1 MVDAGVLIGRG
12 RLLEIRL
19 KRMTCGNFAEVKFIF
34 TSACQRNLNYEIV
47 AFLEPLKAHISWRG
61 IGNDKLSCRCLFGK
75 PKRLVKN
82 FISSF

>member
-47 AFLEPLKAHISWRG
+47 AFLEPRNNYQRHLPAES
-61 IGNDKLSCRCLFGK
+61 IGAF
-75 PKRLVKN
+75 
-82 FISSF
+82 FICNNPEKEKW